1 VIEVSHQFGTGA
13 LLLPCF
19 IVSAFLNR
27 HSSCITSPSTG
38 SIWIMP
44 RGRLQAVQTASRAS
58 SVSTSKNGTA
68 SAARQSLPPHLAYPP
83 AVPPAPVSP
92 LVAQLRRDFRWA
104 SISQFL
110 CSFGY
115 AVGVSDDEGDVEA
128 LEADFDSPAADVL
141 LPKLVVKLL
150 YALTSD
156 RKIR

>member
-1 VIEVSHQFGTGA
+1 
-13 LLLPCF
+13 
-19 IVSAFLNR
+19 
-27 HSSCITSPSTG
+27 
-38 SIWIMP
+38 MP

-58 SVSTSKNGTA
+58 SASTSKNGTA
-68 SAARQSLPPHLAYPP
+68 SAARQSLPPHLSYPP
-83 AVPPAPVSP
+83 AIPPASASP

-128 LEADFDSPAADVL
+128 LEADLDSPGTDALV
-141 LPKLVVKLL
+141 PKLVVKLL

-156 RKIR
+156 KKIKSVGE